1 MLNQQPRRKKKSLK
15 KKYKKQKKRKKQIE
29 MDNGHK
35 LQDTLIKQSCR

>member
-1 MLNQQPRRKKKSLK
+1 MKKKSFLK
-15 KKYKKQKKRKKQIE
+15 KVQKTKEKKKKQIE